1 MPFLTINSHS
11 IQENSAETQGRCPA
25 LTRRSLIVVEV
36 AFIVDFGVAL
46 LVRHPGSSELERE
59 VGAYHRN
66 HEERQDGWAQ
76 PVLHRFRAAALERP
90 PPDQSWG

>member
-1 MPFLTINSHS
+1 MPGAHAPI
-11 IQENSAETQGRCPA
+11 IVM
-25 LTRRSLIVVEV
+25 SLIVIEV
-36 AFIVDFGVAL
+36 AFIVDFGVAR

-66 HEERQDGWAQ
+66 HEERQDGRAQ